1 MRIRE
6 IVHEACPEVEE
17 NIKWGVPAFDY
28 TGMMCGMAAF
38 KQHCTFGF
46 WKGSLI
52 FPDKR
57 DMDGM
62 GQFGR
67 LTKVSDLPSKREL
80 TGYIRKA
87 MKLNEEGIKVEREKK
102 PKKPDIPMP
111 ADLRAALRKNKKA
124 HDAFEAFSPSHRRE
138 YLEWITEAKTEA
150 TRERR
155 LNTAL
160 EWIADGKS
168 RNWKYQR

>member
-1 MRIRE
+1 
-6 IVHEACPEVEE
+6 
-17 NIKWGVPAFDY
+17 
-28 TGMMCGMAAF
+28 
-38 KQHCTFGF
+38 
-46 WKGSLI
+46 
-52 FPDKR
+52 
-57 DMDGM
+57 
-62 GQFGR
+62 
-67 LTKVSDLPSKREL
+67 
-80 TGYIRKA
+80 